1 MEEIRY
7 LTQRN
12 PHQVEAT
19 HPNQIR
25 YLLVVSLL
33 AKLKNEWQT
42 NVDNQTFYN
51 ATITELRNILNC
63 TDEELKAKFPSLPFL
78 K

>member
-1 MEEIRY
+1 
-7 LTQRN
+7 
-12 PHQVEAT
+12 VEAT